1 MIRFF
6 RNIWFNFKEYIVLI
20 FLLIISLSFISIN
33 NSKSIRNLRTFVFG
47 SFAGIT
53 SIFSNFINIA
63 NVKEEN
69 NYLRKQN
76 AELMLQVNKL
86 REYGIVNEELKNLL
100 AFKDT
105 SNYDLVISKVIS
117 KSLSITQG
125 TFTIDVGSK
134 NGINPGMAVIDGN
147 GLIGIV
153 YSSSEDYSIV
163 RILKN
168 TNMKLTVKD
177 ERSRVQGILKWNG
190 DELVI
195 TNLPKTSDIKP
206 GDRIITSELS
216 SLINFPLPIGI
227 VTQIINPE
235 KGIFNDVVIKPFADF
250 VKVENIFVIK
260 MIPSKIINNQELN
273 FYKN

>member
-20 FLLIISLSFISIN
+20 FLLIISLSFISIDD
-33 NSKSIRNLRTFVFG
+33 SQSVRNLRTFVFG
-47 SFAGIT
+47 SFSGIT
-53 SIFSNFINIA
+53 SIFSDFINIS

-69 NYLRKQN
+69 NFLRKQN
-76 AELMLQVNKL
+76 TELMLQVNRL
-86 REYGIVNEELKNLL
+86 REYGIINEELKNLL

-105 SNYDLVISKVIS
+105 SNYDLIFSRVLS

-125 TFTIDVGSK
+125 TFTIDVGLK
-134 NGINPGMAVIDGN
+134 KDIKPGMPVVDGN

-153 YSSSEDYSIV
+153 YSSSDEFSIV
-163 RILKN
+163 RTLKN
-168 TNMKLTVKD
+168 TNLKLTVKD

-190 DELVI
+190 NELVI

-206 GDRIITSELS
+206 GDRIIVSELS
-216 SLINFPLPIGI
+216 TLINLPLQVGI
-227 VTQIINPE
+227 VTKIINPE
-235 KGIFNDVVIKPFADF
+235 KGIFNDVVIKPFSDL
-250 VKVENIFVIK
+250 VKVENVFVIK
-260 MIPSKIINNQELN
+260 TIPSKIINEQELN